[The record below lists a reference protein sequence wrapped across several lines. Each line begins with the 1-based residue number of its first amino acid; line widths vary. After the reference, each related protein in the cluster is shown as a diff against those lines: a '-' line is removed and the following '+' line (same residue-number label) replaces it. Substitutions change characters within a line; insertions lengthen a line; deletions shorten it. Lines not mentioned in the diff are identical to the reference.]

1 MRAGYERNESGEDRR
16 EIEFG
21 TKFEF
26 RLETFQSK
34 IRRVHRW
41 VYLRHLSL
49 TLRRTREEG
58 RKRKRGWEWIR
69 AILLGLLKGASKMH
83 FDREARSR
91 ARNAFSDLISRLSRR
106 DFQCWRGEARHESR
120 RHTGVG

>member
-1 MRAGYERNESGEDRR
+1 MQMRAGYERNESGEDRR

-49 TLRRTREEG
+49 TLTANVTGREEG
-58 RKRKRGWEWIR
+58 RKRKRGRE
-69 AILLGLLKGASKMH
+69 LKV
-83 FDREARSR
+83 DPRDITRS
-91 ARNAFSDLISRLSRR
+91 FK
-106 DFQCWRGEARHESR
+106 RGEQDAL
-120 RHTGVG
+120 

>member
-1 MRAGYERNESGEDRR
+1 MQMRAGYERNESGEDRR

-49 TLRRTREEG
+49 TLRGERREG
-58 RKRKRGWEWIR
+58 NVNGD
-69 AILLGLLKGASKMH
+69 GSG
-83 FDREARSR
+83 FARYYS
-91 ARNAFSDLISRLSRR
+91 AF
-106 DFQCWRGEARHESR
+106 
-120 RHTGVG
+120 

>member
-1 MRAGYERNESGEDRR
+1 MQMRAGYERNESGEDSR

-49 TLRRTREEG
+49 TLRRMREEG
-58 RKRKRGWEWIR
+58 RKRKRGWE
-69 AILLGLLKGASKMH
+69 LKV
-83 FDREARSR
+83 DP
-91 ARNAFSDLISRLSRR
+91 R
-106 DFQCWRGEARHESR
+106 DITRPFKRGEQDAL
-120 RHTGVG
+120 